1 MQANHND
8 DKKQNIRRYNSMF
21 YLMAYSEPL
30 VGFTKDSSYPQGV
43 YGIIR
48 YIKCMP
54 WIMEI

>member
-8 DKKQNIRRYNSMF
+8 DKKQNIRRQNNMF
-21 YLMAYSEPL
+21 LMAYSEPL

-43 YGIIR
+43 YGIIK
-48 YIKCMP
+48 YIKYMP